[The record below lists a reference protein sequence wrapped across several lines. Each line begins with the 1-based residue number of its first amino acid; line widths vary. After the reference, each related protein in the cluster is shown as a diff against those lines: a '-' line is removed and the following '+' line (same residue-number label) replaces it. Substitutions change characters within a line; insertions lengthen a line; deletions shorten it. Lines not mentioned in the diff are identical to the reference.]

1 MIGDLDT
8 ARAHFDRAL
17 HNLVHVGK
25 ASKQPTTAMCIYK
38 KACLSLQENALEDA
52 RSVLLKEQYA
62 QMSLKAQQISL
73 GEITVDLGYAPVNPR
88 RGSAKSLH
96 VV

>member
-17 HNLVHVGK
+17 HSFVYVGT
-25 ASKQPTTAMCIYK
+25 ATEQPFTAMCIYK

-52 RSVLLKEQYA
+52 RSVLLNEQYA
-62 QMSLKAQQISL
+62 QISLKAQQTSL
-73 GEITVDLGYAPVNPR
+73 GKITFDLGNAPVNPR